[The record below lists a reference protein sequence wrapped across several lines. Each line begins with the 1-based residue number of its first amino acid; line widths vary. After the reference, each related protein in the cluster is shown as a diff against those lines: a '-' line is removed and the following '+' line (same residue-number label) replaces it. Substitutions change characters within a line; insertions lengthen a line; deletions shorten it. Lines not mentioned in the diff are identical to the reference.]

1 MESGVIDGGLLRLYI
16 SIDNGVTY
24 KTGYMDTS
32 AELSIS
38 NSLKDTRTK
47 DSGSWEES
55 APGIYSWSLS
65 GEKLYTLVQSV
76 NASVSQDDITMDDL
90 LSLMVADF
98 AGTGEV
104 DCDTG
109 KISKL
114 LKVKY
119 SSPMGLLSGG
129 FYYEGN
135 AYLVDISISAGND
148 GENATASYSLTGV
161 GPLLKKTTT

>member
-16 SIDNGVTY
+16 SSDDGLTY

-38 NSLKDTRTK
+38 NSLKDARSK

-55 APGIYSWSLS
+55 TPGIYSWSLS
-65 GEKLYTLVQSV
+65 GEKLYTVVPSV
-76 NASVSQDDITMDDL
+76 NPSVTEDDFTIDDL

-98 AGTGEV
+98 NGVGEV
-104 DCDTG
+104 DCATD

-119 SSPMGLLSGG
+119 STPQGLQSGG
-129 FYYEGN
+129 FYYEGT

-148 GENATASYSLTGV
+148 GENTTASYSLTGV
-161 GPLLKKTTT
+161 GPLLKKTTV